1 MPAPVVLAVSNTT
14 AIDQNYPTDISNVS
28 NDFDFYLENIT
39 ISSSAAPST
48 AGDLVITL
56 DSNSGANY
64 DVALISIDPSQ
75 HPAVQD
81 FVYTPDSPLLCVSG
95 DQINISYTNT
105 NGLTWG
111 LRVVGISA

>member
-14 AIDQNYPTDISNVS
+14 AIDQNYPTDIANVS

-39 ISSSAAPST
+39 ISFSAAPST

>member
-14 AIDQNYPTDISNVS
+14 AIDQDYPTDISNVT

-39 ISSSAAPST
+39 ISFSEAPT
-48 AGDLVITL
+48 TIGDLVLTL
-56 DSNSGANY
+56 DSNSGSNY
-64 DVALISIDPSQ
+64 DVVLISIDPSQ

-95 DQINISYTNT
+95 DQINISYPNT
-105 NGLTWG
+105 DSLTWG